1 MYVSA
6 IRKPGPGPNGSCHL
20 FLGGEGQ
27 ICAVPS
33 QQYSVTHLR
42 LIKKWWKGV
51 SGESMSFGSL
61 CQATLIR
68 LKILSKGLFA
78 DAKLDDN
85 LGAKASLSDELH
97 AKTIKYAD
105 CEVPHL

>member
-1 MYVSA
+1 MCLQYASQVLVRTDRA
-6 IRKPGPGPNGSCHL
+6 IYSWELNER
-20 FLGGEGQ
+20 EGQ

-97 AKTIKYAD
+97 AKD
-105 CEVPHL
+105 D